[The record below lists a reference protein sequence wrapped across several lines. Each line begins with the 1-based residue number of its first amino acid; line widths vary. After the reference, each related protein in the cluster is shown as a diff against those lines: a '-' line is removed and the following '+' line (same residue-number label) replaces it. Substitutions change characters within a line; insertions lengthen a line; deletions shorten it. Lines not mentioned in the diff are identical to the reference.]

1 MRPALASHLSCTICV
16 FAVPTLPR
24 ARSLNGEDLAV
35 GEMDKAL
42 VGRAAEAE
50 LKGTLGNDEATVNEP
65 INLVEQVLAFGLF
78 PELLKGPA
86 GIRDDI
92 QAQAMAPTGKMVKRL
107 RLTEGFAA

>member
-16 FAVPTLPR
+16 FAVPTLPL

-35 GEMDKAL
+35 GEMDEAL
-42 VGRAAEAE
+42 IGGAAEAE
-50 LKGTLGNDEATVNEP
+50 FKGAFGDNEAAVNKP
-65 INLVEQVLAFGLF
+65 VDFIEQVLAFGLF

-92 QAQAMAPTGKMVKRL
+92 QAQAMAPPGKMVKRL